1 MHRIGTLDTEQSF
14 QLFDVNSAPLE
25 AGKNY
30 QLTMWVYADDITSGS
45 IQLESSDRIKISKK
59 STVITTA
66 ADVKNLKKG
75 EWQEVTVNF
84 TAENKYLLIRT
95 SGSNSLYFDDIA
107 IYSDSSV
114 GNGKSPRMGES
125 NAIIVCLSIFAVSA
139 VLMIIVIVIKNKKN
153 SEVCNL

>member
-14 QLFDVNSAPLE
+14 QLFYVNSAPLE
-25 AGKNY
+25 VGKNY

-75 EWQEVTVNF
+75 EWQEITVNF

-114 GNGKSPRMGES
+114 GIGKSPRTGES
-125 NAIIVCLSIFAVSA
+125 NAIVVCLSIFAVSA
-139 VLMIIVIVIKNKKN
+139 VLMIIVIVIKKKKN